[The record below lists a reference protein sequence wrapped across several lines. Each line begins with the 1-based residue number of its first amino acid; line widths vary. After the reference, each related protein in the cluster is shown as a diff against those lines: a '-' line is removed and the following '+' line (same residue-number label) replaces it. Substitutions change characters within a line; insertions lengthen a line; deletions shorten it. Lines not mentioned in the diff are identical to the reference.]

1 MDHMEKARALRGD
14 TTRHYNCCQ
23 SVLVAVADKLELTAE
38 QADALG
44 RHFGAGMKHGSTCGA
59 LTGALMALG
68 LTGRDEAAAQKV
80 MQEFRARNGCLDC
93 AHLLQNAKERGEERK
108 AHCDRMVYECV
119 AALDEAWEK

>member
-1 MDHMEKARALRGD
+1 MDHMERARALRED
-14 TTRHYNCCQ
+14 ISTHYNCCQ
-23 SVLVAVADKLELTAE
+23 SVLVAFARELGLSRE
-38 QADALG
+38 QANALG

-68 LTGRDEAAAQKV
+68 LKGYDETEAQKL
-80 MQEFRARNGCLDC
+80 MQGFHARNGCLDC

-119 AALDEAWEK
+119 EALDEALAR

>member
-1 MDHMEKARALRGD
+1 MDHMECARALRED
-14 TTRHYNCCQ
+14 RTTHYNCCQ
-23 SVLVAVADKLELTAE
+23 SVLVAFAKELGLSRE
-38 QADALG
+38 QANALG

-68 LTGRDEAAAQKV
+68 LKGHDEAAAQKL
-80 MQEFRARNGCLDC
+80 MQDFRARNGCLDC

-119 AALDEAWEK
+119 EALDEALAR